1 MAIHN
6 ESILALFYLTP
17 QELERVVKCQNSR
30 INPFAGLFALEEEQ
44 KPVAIRVEG
53 ANNIFASNKVANMYS
68 FSVSPGSSF
77 IILDHIQEGKDRE
90 QNEIKYEVD
99 FALVLGVYENES
111 WDSIADRLL
120 RLFDTFLLLKR
131 T

>member
-1 MAIHN
+1 
-6 ESILALFYLTP
+6 
-17 QELERVVKCQNSR
+17 
-30 INPFAGLFALEEEQ
+30 
-44 KPVAIRVEG
+44 
-53 ANNIFASNKVANMYS
+53 MYS